1 MYYIFIDQ
9 DKRANFETIQT
20 MELFQNIDWTK
31 LTEIEAPFIPQPHD
45 DTDTGYFEARNLAQH
60 WRVSQ
65 IRE

>member
-1 MYYIFIDQ
+1 
-9 DKRANFETIQT
+9 